1 MMFKSR
7 IKWAALLGLMF
18 SLASLAVHL
27 LLAKVST
34 AELVQHGLVNVFVDD
49 MGTSVLGTKGVAH
62 RKLWDKVKMLESL
75 LPYSNPRTPFP
86 DPSERSNGFVY
97 AKISG
102 GFEKIRTSIADLVVV
117 SRLLNAT
124 LVIPELQES
133 GHSRG
138 ISSKYSS
145 FSYIYNVEQFRA
157 ALKSDVG
164 IVKSLPSKYKEG
176 KMKKLFPTLNPA
188 SSASPSY
195 YAKEVLPLLKKSK
208 VIELVISDGGCLQ
221 NILPPRWVEYQRLRC
236 RVAFHALRF
245 RSEIVDLGHQM
256 VRRLRASGQ
265 PYLAYHPGLAM
276 DTLAYHGCAE
286 LFQDLHTELIQHR
299 RRMKMIKRK
308 IVGDELSVDS
318 HTRKRD
324 GSCPLMPEEVGLILR
339 SLGYP
344 PTTRIYLAGAET
356 FGGQRVVIPLRA
368 MYTNLVDRTSL
379 CSKREL
385 LNLVGPEPLENDP
398 VQPPPAKSVHQQ
410 KEEWDKAGPRPRP
423 LPPPPGRPLYR
434 YEKEGWYGWIQEKDV
449 EPEPSPND
457 MREQAHRL
465 LWAALDYLV
474 SVEAEAFIPGF
485 HNDGSLWPDF
495 SSLVMGH
502 RLYEMASWRTYRPNR
517 KYVAGLFSKS
527 SENLYHPK
535 HKWTLSLQE
544 HLNKS
549 LGEDGLLRELKRS
562 KSASFLSYP
571 IPECS
576 CRSAGS
582 ANILSLVY
590 RDMDEC
596 PQWMENSIKPEMEED
611 IASENEPRMD
621 EEQFYERGERDE
633 AEGNEKMPLI
643 DLDVEMDLDD

>member
-27 LLAKVST
+27 FLAKAST
-34 AELVQHGLVNVFVDD
+34 SELVHYNIINVFVDD
-49 MGTSVLGTKGVAH
+49 LGSSIGGRKGVAH
-62 RKLWDKVKMLESL
+62 RKLWDKVKTLESL
-75 LPYSNPRTPFP
+75 LPYSTPRTPFL
-86 DPSERSNGFVY
+86 DPSERSNGFIY

-117 SRLLNAT
+117 SRLLNVT

-138 ISSKYSS
+138 ISGYVAVQSIRA
-145 FSYIYNVEQFRA
+145 FHIYNADQFRA
-157 ALKSDVG
+157 DLKRDVG

-176 KMKKLFPTLNPA
+176 KKKKLFPILKPP

-221 NILPPRWVEYQRLRC
+221 YKRSCRIAFARL
-236 RVAFHALRF
+236 LRTGLIF
-245 RSEIVDLGHQM
+245 TGAHSSVD
-256 VRRLRASGQ
+256 RLRASGE
-265 PYLAYHPGLAM
+265 PYLAYHPGLVM
-276 DTLAYHGCAE
+276 DTLAYHGCAV
-286 LFQDLHTELIQHR
+286 LFQDLHTELIQHWR
-299 RRMKMIKRK
+299 RAKMIKRQ
-308 IVGDELSVDS
+308 IVRDELSVDS
-318 HTRKRD
+318 HSQKLD
-324 GSCPLMPEEVGLILR
+324 GSYPLMPEEVGLILR

-344 PTTRIYLAGAET
+344 PTTRIYLAGEET

-385 LNLVGPEPLENDP
+385 LNLVGPEMPLENNP
-398 VQPPPAKSVHQQ
+398 VQPPPVEKKKNGTKLDLGLAHFHHFLA
-410 KEEWDKAGPRPRP
+410 DLYTTMRRKA
-423 LPPPPGRPLYR
+423 
-434 YEKEGWYGWIQEKDV
+434 

-457 MREQAHRL
+457 LREQAHRL

-474 SVEAEAFIPGF
+474 SVEAEAFISGF

-502 RLYEMASWRTYRPNR
+502 RVYEMGSWRTYRPNR
-517 KYVAGLFSKS
+517 KYAAGLFSKS

-549 LGEDGLLRELKRS
+549 LAEDGLLRELKRS

-582 ANILSLVY
+582 ANISSLVY

-596 PQWMENSIKPEMEED
+596 LQWMENSIKPEMEED
-611 IASENEPRMD
+611 IASENEPGMD
-621 EEQFYERGERDE
+621 EEHFYGRGESVVV
-633 AEGNEKMPLI
+633 EGNETMPLI
-643 DLDVEMDLDD
+643 DLDVEMDADD